1 MQATVKRETLLQ
13 RLRRHYDRQD
23 VKMSRHSAG
32 TFLLL
37 KGDTIVGKIEDAEQT
52 ARELGILKSYEAVK

>member
-1 MQATVKRETLLQ
+1 
-13 RLRRHYDRQD
+13 
-23 VKMSRHSAG
+23 MSRHTPG

-52 ARELGILKSYEAVK
+52 ARELGILKVYEVVQ